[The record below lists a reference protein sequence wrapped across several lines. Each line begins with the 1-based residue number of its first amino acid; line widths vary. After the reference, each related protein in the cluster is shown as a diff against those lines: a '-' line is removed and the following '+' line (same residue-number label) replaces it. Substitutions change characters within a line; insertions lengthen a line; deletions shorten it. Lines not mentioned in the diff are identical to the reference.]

1 MLQTAAWLD
10 YTGSLPCS
18 SILLRPIHINIDK
31 TFRRDDEVVLDS
43 QMIGCL
49 LNIPVCNDRFL
60 RSKEVTENSLLP
72 HTPGPLGTGH

>member
-1 MLQTAAWLD
+1 MNVYCVHGAVLQTAARLD
-10 YTGSLPCS
+10 YYTGSLPCS

-49 LNIPVCNDRFL
+49 LNIPVW
-60 RSKEVTENSLLP
+60 
-72 HTPGPLGTGH
+72 